1 MHRLF
6 DSMLGAMFLGRHH
19 LDMDKDS
26 YYFIDQDGTHFFRH
40 IINYLRNGGLLIG
53 WFVVKLHDY
62 RNSKQNFYS
71 TEKNRFLD
79 TLSQLRHSYVYSI

>member
-1 MHRLF
+1 
-6 DSMLGAMFLGRHH
+6 MLGAMFLGRHH

-53 WFVVKLHDY
+53 WFVVILHD
-62 RNSKQNFYS
+62 
-71 TEKNRFLD
+71 
-79 TLSQLRHSYVYSI
+79 